1 MYDKNKK
8 YCLESKIQLIVTKC
22 GDTAHFEYEKIDR
35 ENYKIIIVRVNPLT
49 QNITR
54 MYETETIDI
63 VSTLETIHQEIL
75 NTNTK
80 HYYNDDSYFWGG

>member
-1 MYDKNKK
+1 MCDKNKK
-8 YCLESKIQLIVTKC
+8 YCWESKIQQIVTKC
-22 GDTAHFEYEKIDR
+22 GDTAHFDYKKIDH
-35 ENYKIIIVRVNPLT
+35 ENYKITIVRVNPSNL
-49 QNITR
+49 NITR

-75 NTNTK
+75 NTHTK